1 MTGSGDP
8 AHAIDDLQPTTPD
21 ALPVIIA
28 TNFREVG
35 QTGIHTHIAQWRGYL
50 EQQGSMVD
58 LVTPFSWNRVLASL
72 VFAPRLALK
81 YVNKPASLWWYR
93 RWHQIFLRKGLQRR
107 LARLGDCVI
116 YAQGP
121 LEAKAA
127 LRARR
132 GRHQRVIMAVHFRTS
147 QADEHAEPG
156 REIKPHGALFR
167 AIRRFEREVIP
178 RLDGIMYVSN
188 WARDAL
194 LQWLPEATLV
204 PSTVIGNAVAP
215 VVAEPR
221 VPPLADLVSVGRL
234 DEPKNHRFILDVL
247 AEARKAGRE
256 LTLDIYGD
264 GLLRGTL
271 KRQAEMLGLAGQVR
285 LHGFRSDVR
294 TFLPSYRV
302 YVHASYRETS
312 SLAIIEAMAASLP
325 IVAGGIGPI
334 TELCGDGVEVRF
346 WPLDDPA
353 EAAASLLDLL
363 DSEAAM
369 ESASRAALKRF
380 EQDFDVNVVGARM
393 RSFLINAGTI
403 VPPAA

>member
-8 AHAIDDLQPTTPD
+8 ANTLDDLEPAAPD
-21 ALPVIIA
+21 ALRVIIA

-50 EQQGSMVD
+50 EHQGSTVN
-58 LVTPFSWNRVLASL
+58 LVTPFSWSKVLASL

-81 YVNKPASLWWYR
+81 HINKAASLWWYR
-93 RWHQIFLRKGLQRR
+93 HWHQIFLRKGLHRR
-107 LARLGDCVI
+107 LARLDDCVI

-121 LEAKAA
+121 LEANAA
-127 LRARR
+127 LQARR
-132 GRHQRVIMAVHFRTS
+132 GKHQRVIMAVHFRTS

-156 REIKPHGALFR
+156 REIKPNGALFR
-167 AIRRFEREVIP
+167 SIRRFEREVIP
-178 RLDGIMYVSN
+178 QLDGIMYVSN

-194 LQWLPEATLV
+194 LSWLPEAAMV

-215 VVAEPR
+215 VSAER
-221 VPPLADLVSVGRL
+221 RIPPLADLVSVGRL

-247 AEARKAGRE
+247 AEARKAGRL

-271 KRQAEMLGLAGQVR
+271 KRQAEMLGVAGQVA

-302 YVHASYRETS
+302 YVHASYLETS
-312 SLAIIEAMAASLP
+312 SLAIIEAMAAGLP
-325 IVAGGIGPI
+325 IVAGGIDPI

-353 EAAASLLDLL
+353 EAAASLLELL
-363 DSEAAM
+363 DSEAAL
-369 ESASRAALKRF
+369 ESASKAALKRF

-393 RSFLINAGTI
+393 RSFLLHAGTA
-403 VPPAA
+403 VPPCD